1 MINTSTEGKYCSLA
15 FSWMATHQDFNHR
28 LLDSKGFSLLPPQSL
43 AASLPSPAL
52 ACLLADKNLHAR
64 QSNSTIVRF
73 FSLSFLN
80 GRTWGFHPQ
89 NQKLEPPFRSKN
101 ATKRKYYSVASF
113 DLQYLS
119 LTLTL
124 VIQTCRWMFTTIS
137 SYQRVS
143 LAKSCS
149 QWSTLFP
156 EI

>member
-1 MINTSTEGKYCSLA
+1 MINTNTQGKVLLSSFQLNGHTSGFQSQTRKVSRCSRPNL
-15 FSWMATHQDFNHR
+15 
-28 LLDSKGFSLLPPQSL
+28 L
-43 AASLPSPAL
+43 AASLPSPAW
-52 ACLLADKNLHAR
+52 ACLLADKNLHAT
-64 QSNSTIVRF
+64 QANSTIVRF

-80 GRTWGFHPQ
+80 SRTLGFHPR
-89 NQKLEPPFRSKN
+89 NQKLELPFRSKN

-124 VIQTCRWMFTTIS
+124 VIQTCRWTFTTIS

-143 LAKSCS
+143 LAKLCS